1 MLNTKEI
8 LKENCMYKLY
18 LLDLQ
23 ESFNELLKQITDKEL
38 RRYIRDV
45 NKSIDNVLDINE
57 KKNIEDLVEK
67 VKE

>member
-1 MLNTKEI
+1 MLKI
-8 LKENCMYKLY
+8 KDLLKENCMLKLY

-23 ESFNELLKQITDKEL
+23 ESFNELSKRTTDKEL

-45 NKSIDNVLDINE
+45 NKSIDNVLNINE
-57 KKNIEDLVEK
+57 KENIEDLVEK